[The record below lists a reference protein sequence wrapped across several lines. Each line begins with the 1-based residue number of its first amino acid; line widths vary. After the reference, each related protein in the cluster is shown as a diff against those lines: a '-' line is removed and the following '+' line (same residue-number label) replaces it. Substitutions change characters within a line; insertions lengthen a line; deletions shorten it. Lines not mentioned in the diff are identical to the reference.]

1 MKNKLYKA
9 GFLLMVMLLSSCDNE
24 IDLFHEDQEK
34 TYVVFGLL
42 NSTDEI
48 QQVKIRMTS
57 VTDAAIAEI
66 SIDSTGF
73 SASPLIQVSLQEWQN
88 NNYATY
94 PMSRIHYSNEPG
106 IFMNTRNDL
115 YETHLMLFLDMAYK
129 LIITNPENGDLVE
142 SKIVP
147 VPAPKLAAP
156 NWSWIRY
163 NFSLESDPFNI
174 RFREVPRTYVYL
186 IGFTINYLEIY
197 NSGDTLRQKGTW
209 VFRPVY
215 ADVPPDYFVTR
226 ENFGK
231 EHNQHI
237 AKPLAYRAFE
247 QLIPDRP
254 DLSYRQL
261 ISFDI
266 SVWGGDQNLRN
277 YMEYGLK
284 FNDNRKQAFT
294 NISNGIGFFGA
305 CSHSDCL
312 GILPDQNFMD
322 SLPLDP
328 LTAHLKF
335 RTELYRIFQH
345 SVIQTH
351 DDFLSLIP
359 QIRHE

>member
-1 MKNKLYKA
+1 
-9 GFLLMVMLLSSCDNE
+9 MLLSSCDNE
-24 IDLFHEDQEK
+24 IQLLQENQEK

-42 NSTDEI
+42 NSTDAL

-57 VTDAAIAEI
+57 VTDAAISEI
-66 SIDSTGF
+66 SIDSTEF
-73 SASPLIQVSLQEWQN
+73 SASPQIQV
-88 NNYATY
+88 
-94 PMSRIHYSNEPG
+94 
-106 IFMNTRNDL
+106 MNTRNDL
-115 YETHLMLFLDMAYK
+115 YEAHLKPFLDMVYK

-147 VPAPKLAAP
+147 VPPPKLVTP
-156 NWSWIRY
+156 NWSWVRY
-163 NFSLESDPFNI
+163 NFSLEADPFNI
-174 RFREVPRTYVYL
+174 RFHEVPRTCVYL

-254 DLSYRQL
+254 DLNYRQL

-277 YMEYGLK
+277 YIEYGLK
-284 FNDNRKQAFT
+284 FNDNRKQAFA
-294 NISNGIGFFGA
+294 NISNGIGFFAA

-312 GILPDQNFMD
+312 GVLPDQNFVD

-335 RTELYRIFQH
+335 RTDLYRISQNP
-345 SVIQTH
+345 VIQTH